1 VEEADVIVI
10 VVVGEDAELE
20 NDSGEHK

>member
-10 VVVGEDAELE
+10 VVAGEDAELE